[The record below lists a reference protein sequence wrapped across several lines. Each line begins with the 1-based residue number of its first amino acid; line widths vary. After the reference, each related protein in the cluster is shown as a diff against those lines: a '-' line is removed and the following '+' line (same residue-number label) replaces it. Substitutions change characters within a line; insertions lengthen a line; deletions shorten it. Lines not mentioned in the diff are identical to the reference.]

1 MNRLAAMSRGS
12 ENKNRFFWGGALFLG
27 QDAEIVAELLPLRS
41 GEPVRREAGR

>member
-12 ENKNRFFWGGALFLG
+12 ENKNRFFGGALFLG